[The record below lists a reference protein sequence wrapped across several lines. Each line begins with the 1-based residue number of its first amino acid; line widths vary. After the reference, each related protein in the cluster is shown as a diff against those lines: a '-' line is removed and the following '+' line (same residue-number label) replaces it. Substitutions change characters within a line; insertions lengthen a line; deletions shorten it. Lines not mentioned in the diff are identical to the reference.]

1 MIHNFA
7 IDLGVSNM
15 SFQTFGCNKKSE
27 KIEKMYHIK
36 KIRNYIIFRSI
47 FIIKFK
53 SIEVIF

>member
-36 KIRNYIIFRSI
+36 KIRNYII
-47 FIIKFK
+47 
-53 SIEVIF
+53 